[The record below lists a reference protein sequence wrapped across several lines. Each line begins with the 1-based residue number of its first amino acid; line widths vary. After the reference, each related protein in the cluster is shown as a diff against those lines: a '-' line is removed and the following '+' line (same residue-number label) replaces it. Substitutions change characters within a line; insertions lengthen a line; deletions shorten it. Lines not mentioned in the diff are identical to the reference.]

1 MATAALCVG
10 IDVSKAALRVA
21 VHPTG
26 ERWQVAND
34 SGGVR
39 QLVKRLQKLAP
50 VRIALEAS

>member
-10 IDVSKAALRVA
+10 IDVSKAALDVV

-34 SGGVR
+34 VSD
-39 QLVKRLQKLAP
+39 
-50 VRIALEAS
+50 S